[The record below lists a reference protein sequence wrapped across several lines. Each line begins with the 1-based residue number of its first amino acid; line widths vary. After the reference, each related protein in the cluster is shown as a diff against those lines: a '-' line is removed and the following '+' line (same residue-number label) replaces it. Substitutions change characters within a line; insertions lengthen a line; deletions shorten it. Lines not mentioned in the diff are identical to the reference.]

1 MGRKK
6 KKGRGR
12 EMRRPALLA
21 CRISPFAVSGRRH
34 KLNDRE
40 GALKSEARRGKRVI
54 YSPRPPRR
62 EQRRPRSL
70 ITAASDALIR
80 DGKATAVSRADECA
94 ASSVSRVSHF
104 AFRGRLLELNIRINY
119 NIAYFSYAPAL

>member
-1 MGRKK
+1 MRRKEEEK
-6 KKGRGR
+6 RDEEEGGGRGWG
-12 EMRRPALLA
+12 MRPTLPLLA
-21 CRISPFAVSGRRH
+21 CRVSPFAVSGRRH

-40 GALKSEARRGKRVI
+40 GALKSEACRGKRII
-54 YSPRPPRR
+54 YSPRSPRR

-94 ASSVSRVSHF
+94 AFPVRAASAIVHSEGDS
-104 AFRGRLLELNIRINY
+104 
-119 NIAYFSYAPAL
+119 